1 MSLDNL
7 EQNIQ
12 SIKKDKIPEILR
24 RRTWMRFILTLVM
37 FSSFF
42 WVVWLLFTDLF
53 TLDDKF
59 RDLLN
64 IIIGSFLVSFG
75 KVVDFWFKGSHEEED
90 KNNDK

>member
-24 RRTWMRFILTLVM
+24 RRTWMRFILTGIM
-37 FSSFF
+37 FGSFY

>member
-12 SIKKDKIPEILR
+12 SIKKDKLPEILR
-24 RRTWMRFILTLVM
+24 RRTWMRFILTGIILG
-37 FSSFF
+37 SFF
-42 WVVWLLFTDLF
+42 WVLWLLFTDKF

-64 IIIGSFLVSFG
+64 IIIGKMVL
-75 KVVDFWFKGSHEEED
+75 
-90 KNNDK
+90 